1 MEFNLNEMIRPHLV
15 GVNSYQTLRDSYIDK
30 QAVYLDANEN
40 PFGEFNRY
48 PDGDPIQLKK
58 KLAEINLAKTENLF
72 LGNGSDELID
82 LTMRIFC
89 EPAKDSILIMNP
101 SFVMY
106 QIYAKMNN
114 LQVEKLE
121 LNSDFELEKDWF
133 LNTVSKSQAK
143 VLFLCSPN
151 NPTGNSI
158 ADLEFYIQNFNG
170 IVVVD
175 EAYIEFSPEDSTVSL
190 LNKYPNL
197 IVLKTL
203 SKAFGMAGLRIGIGL
218 SSPEIA
224 SLFIQLK
231 PPYNIS
237 SESQKL
243 ALEKLNKVEEI
254 ENNISFI
261 LEEKRKLKEGLDQI
275 NEVVKIY
282 PSDANF
288 FLVEFEDAQL
298 IYQKLLDKNIL
309 TSLRHPNLKNCL
321 RISVGTAEENSQLL
335 KVLSEINQS

>member
-1 MEFNLNEMIRPHLV
+1 MEFNLNTMIRPHLA
-15 GVNSYQTLRDSYIDK
+15 GVKSYQTLRDFFLNQK
-30 QAVYLDANEN
+30 VVFLDANEN
-40 PFGEFNRY
+40 PFGDFNRY

-89 EPAKDSILIMNP
+89 EPAKDSIMIMNP

-106 QIYAKMNN
+106 EIYAKMNN
-114 LQVEKLE
+114 LQVEKLQ
-121 LNSDFELEKDWF
+121 LNSDFELEKGKF
-133 LNTVSKSQAK
+133 LDTISKSQAK
-143 VLFLCSPN
+143 VLFLCTPN

-158 ADLEFYIQNFNG
+158 DDLEFYIQNFNG

-175 EAYIEFSPEDSTVSL
+175 EAYIEFSPEDSAVKL

-203 SKAFGMAGLRIGIGL
+203 SKAFGMAGLRIGVGFA
-218 SSPEIA
+218 SPEIA
-224 SLFIQLK
+224 NLFIQLK

-243 ALEKLNKVEEI
+243 ALEQLNQVEEI
-254 ENNISFI
+254 QNNIGFI
-261 LEEKRKLKEGLDQI
+261 LEEKKKLKKGLDQI
-275 NEVVKIY
+275 NGVVKIY

-288 FLVEFEDAQL
+288 FLIEFKDAQL

-309 TSLRHPNLKNCL
+309 TSLRHPSLKNCL
-321 RISVGTAEENSQLL
+321 RISVGTAQENSELL
-335 KVLSEINQS
+335 KVLSEIN

>member
-1 MEFNLNEMIRPHLV
+1 MEFNLNKMIRPHLA
-15 GVNSYQTLRDSYIDK
+15 GVKSYQTLRDSFLDK
-30 QAVYLDANEN
+30 KVVFLDANEN

-48 PDGDPIQLKK
+48 PDGDPIQLKM
-58 KLAEINLAKTENLF
+58 KLAEINQSKTENLF

-89 EPAKDSILIMNP
+89 EPTKDSILIMDP

-106 QIYAKMNN
+106 EIYAKMNN
-114 LQVEKLE
+114 VKVEKLQ
-121 LNSDFELEKDWF
+121 LNSDFELKKDSF
-133 LNTVSKSQAK
+133 LNTISKSQAK

-158 ADLEFYIQNFNG
+158 DDLEFYIQNFTG

-175 EAYIEFSPEDSTVSL
+175 EAYIEFSPEDSAVNL
-190 LNKYPNL
+190 LSKYPNV

-203 SKAFGMAGLRIGIGL
+203 SKAFGMAGLRIGVGFA
-218 SSPEIA
+218 SPEIA

-237 SESQKL
+237 SESQRL
-243 ALEKLNKVEEI
+243 ALKQLQNLEELK
-254 ENNISFI
+254 NNISII
-261 LEEKRKLKEGLDQI
+261 LNEKENFRVGLETI
-275 NEVVKIY
+275 SSVTKIF

-288 FLVEFEDAQL
+288 FLIEFKDAEL
-298 IYQKLLDKNIL
+298 VYQKLLKENIL
-309 TSLRHPNLKNCL
+309 TSLRHPALENCL
-321 RISVGTAEENSQLL
+321 RISVGTADENSKLL
-335 KVLSEINQS
+335 SALSQI

>member
-15 GVNSYQTLRDSYIDK
+15 GVNSYQTLRNSFIN
-30 QAVYLDANEN
+30 QQVIFLDANEN
-40 PFGEFNRY
+40 SFGEFNRY

-58 KLAEINLAKTENLF
+58 KLAKINHAKTENLF

-89 EPAKDSILIMNP
+89 EPAKDSIMMINP

-106 QIYAKMNN
+106 EIYAKMNN
-114 LQVEKLE
+114 LQVEKLQ
-121 LNSDFELEKDWF
+121 LNSDFELGKDKF
-133 LNTVSKSQAK
+133 LDIVSKSQAK

-158 ADLEFYIQNFNG
+158 EDLEFYIQNFKG

-175 EAYIEFSPEDSTVSL
+175 EAYIEFSPEVSAVTL
-190 LNKYPNL
+190 LSKYLNL

-203 SKAFGMAGLRIGIGL
+203 SKAFGMAGLRIGVGFA
-218 SSPEIA
+218 SAEIA

-243 ALEKLNKVEEI
+243 ALEQLNDLEVLK
-254 ENNISFI
+254 NNISII
-261 LEEKRKLKEGLDQI
+261 LKEKEKLKVGLEQI
-275 NEVVKIY
+275 NQVVKIF

-321 RISVGTAEENSQLL
+321 RISVGTAGENSELL

>member
-1 MEFNLNEMIRPHLV
+1 MIRPHLA
-15 GVNSYQTLRDSYIDK
+15 GVKSYQTLRDSYIDK
-30 QAVYLDANEN
+30 QAIYLDANEN
-40 PFGEFNRY
+40 PFGQFNRY

-58 KLAEINLAKTENLF
+58 KLAEINQAITENLF

-106 QIYAKMNN
+106 EIYAKMNN
-114 LQVEKLE
+114 LQVEKLQ
-121 LNSDFELEKDWF
+121 LNSDFQLEKHKF
-133 LNTVSKSQAK
+133 LDTVSKSHAK

-158 ADLEFYIQNFNG
+158 DDLEFYIQNFSG
-170 IVVVD
+170 IVVID
-175 EAYIEFSPEDSTVSL
+175 EAYIEFSPADSAVKL

-203 SKAFGMAGLRIGIGL
+203 SKAFGMAGLRIGVGFA
-218 SSPEIA
+218 SPEIA

-237 SESQKL
+237 SESQRL
-243 ALEKLNKVEEI
+243 ALEQLNQVEEI
-254 ENNISFI
+254 ENNIAFI
-261 LEEKRKLKEGLDQI
+261 LEEKEKLKKGLQQI
-275 NEVVKIY
+275 KEVLKIY

-288 FLVEFEDAQL
+288 FLIEFKDVQS
-298 IYQKLLDKNIL
+298 IYQRLLKKNIL

-321 RISVGTAEENSQLL
+321 RISVGTAQENSELL
-335 KVLSEINQS
+335 KVLSEIN

>member
-1 MEFNLNEMIRPHLV
+1 MEFNLNKTIRPHLG
-15 GVNSYQTLRDSYIDK
+15 GVKSYQTLRDSYINK

-106 QIYAKMNN
+106 EIYAKMNN
-114 LQVEKLE
+114 LQVEKLQ
-121 LNSDFELEKDWF
+121 LNSDFELEKDKF
-133 LNTVSKSQAK
+133 LDTVLKSQAT

-158 ADLEFYIQNFNG
+158 DDLEFYIQNFNG

-175 EAYIEFSPEDSTVSL
+175 EAYIEFSPEDSAVKL

-203 SKAFGMAGLRIGIGL
+203 SKAFGMAGLRIGVGFA
-218 SSPEIA
+218 SPEIA

-237 SESQKL
+237 SESQRV
-243 ALEKLNKVEEI
+243 ALEQLNNIEQIQYNIKFIVEEK
-254 ENNISFI
+254 E
-261 LEEKRKLKEGLDQI
+261 KLKKGLDQI

-288 FLVEFEDAQL
+288 FLIEFKDAQS
-298 IYQKLLDKNIL
+298 IYQRLLNKNVL

-321 RISVGTAEENSQLL
+321 RISVGTDQENSELL
-335 KVLSEINQS
+335 KVLSEIN

>member
-1 MEFNLNEMIRPHLV
+1 MKFNLNNIIRPHLV
-15 GVNSYQTLRDSYIDK
+15 GVNSYQTLRNSYNDK

-48 PDGDPIQLKK
+48 PDGDPIHLKK
-58 KLAEINLAKTENLF
+58 KLAEINQAKTENLF

-89 EPAKDSILIMNP
+89 EPAKDSIMMINP

-106 QIYAKMNN
+106 EIYAKMNN
-114 LQVEKLE
+114 LQVEKLQ
-121 LNSDFELEKDWF
+121 LNSDFQLEKDKF
-133 LNTVSKSQAK
+133 LDTVSKSQAN

-158 ADLEFYIQNFNG
+158 DDLEFYIQNFNG

-175 EAYIEFSPEDSTVSL
+175 EAYIEFSPEDSAVNL
-190 LNKYPNL
+190 LSKYPNL

-203 SKAFGMAGLRIGIGL
+203 SKAFGMAGLRIGVGFA
-218 SSPEIA
+218 SAEIA

-237 SESQKL
+237 SESQRL
-243 ALEKLNKVEEI
+243 ALEQLNDLEVLK
-254 ENNISFI
+254 NNISII
-261 LEEKRKLKEGLDQI
+261 LKEKEKLKVGLEQI
-275 NEVVKIY
+275 NQVVKIF

-288 FLVEFEDAQL
+288 FLVEFEDAEL

-321 RISVGTAEENSQLL
+321 RISVGTAEENSELL

>member
-1 MEFNLNEMIRPHLV
+1 MEFNLNKMIRPHLA
-15 GVNSYQTLRDSYIDK
+15 GVKSYQTLRDSFLDK
-30 QAVYLDANEN
+30 KVVFLDANEN

-48 PDGDPIQLKK
+48 PDGDPIQLKM
-58 KLAEINLAKTENLF
+58 KLAEINQSKTENLF

-89 EPAKDSILIMNP
+89 EPTKDSILIMDP

-106 QIYAKMNN
+106 EIYAKMNN
-114 LQVEKLE
+114 VKVEKLQ
-121 LNSDFELEKDWF
+121 LNSDFELKKDSF
-133 LNTVSKSQAK
+133 LNTISKSQAK

-158 ADLEFYIQNFNG
+158 DDLEFYIQNFTG

-175 EAYIEFSPEDSTVSL
+175 EAYIEFSPEDSAVNL
-190 LNKYPNL
+190 LSKYPNV

-203 SKAFGMAGLRIGIGL
+203 SKAFGMAGLRIGVGFA
-218 SSPEIA
+218 SPEIA

-237 SESQKL
+237 SESQRL
-243 ALEKLNKVEEI
+243 ALEQLQNLEELK
-254 ENNISFI
+254 NNISII
-261 LEEKRKLKEGLDQI
+261 LNEKENFRVGLETI
-275 NEVVKIY
+275 SSATKIF

-288 FLVEFEDAQL
+288 FLIKFKDAEL
-298 IYQKLLDKNIL
+298 VYQKILKENIL
-309 TSLRHPNLKNCL
+309 TSLRHPALKNCL
-321 RISVGTAEENSQLL
+321 RISVGTADENSKLL
-335 KVLSEINQS
+335 SALSQI

>member
-1 MEFNLNEMIRPHLV
+1 MEFNLNNKVRPHLA
-15 GVNSYQTLRDSYIDK
+15 GVKSYQTLRDSYINK

-58 KLAEINLAKTENLF
+58 KLAEINQAKTENLF

-89 EPAKDSILIMNP
+89 EPTKDSILIMNP

-106 QIYAKMNN
+106 EIYARMNN
-114 LQVEKLE
+114 VQVEKLE
-121 LNSDFELEKDWF
+121 LNSGFQLEKDLF
-133 LNTVSKSQAK
+133 LDTVSKSQAK

-158 ADLEFYIQNFNG
+158 DDLEFYIQNFNG

-175 EAYIEFSPEDSTVSL
+175 EAYIEFSPEDSAVKL

-203 SKAFGMAGLRIGIGL
+203 SKAFGMAGLRIGVGF
-218 SSPEIA
+218 SSIEIA

-243 ALEKLNKVEEI
+243 ALLQLNNLEVLK
-254 ENNISFI
+254 NNISII
-261 LEEKRKLKEGLDQI
+261 LKEKEKLKLGLEGI
-275 NEVVKIY
+275 NSVVKIF

-288 FLVEFEDAQL
+288 FLIEFKDAQL

-309 TSLRHPNLKNCL
+309 TSLRHPSLNNCL
-321 RISVGTAEENSQLL
+321 RISVGNADENSELL
-335 KVLSEINQS
+335 KVLSEIKES

>member
-1 MEFNLNEMIRPHLV
+1 MIRPHLA
-15 GVNSYQTLRDSYIDK
+15 GVKSYQTLRDSFLDK
-30 QAVYLDANEN
+30 KVVFLDANEN

-48 PDGDPIQLKK
+48 PDGDPIQLKM
-58 KLAEINLAKTENLF
+58 KLAEINQSKTENLF

-89 EPAKDSILIMNP
+89 EPTKDSILIMDP

-106 QIYAKMNN
+106 EIYAKMNN
-114 LQVEKLE
+114 VKVEKLQ
-121 LNSDFELEKDWF
+121 LNSDFELKKDSF
-133 LNTVSKSQAK
+133 LNTISKSQAK

-158 ADLEFYIQNFNG
+158 DDLEFYIQNFTG

-175 EAYIEFSPEDSTVSL
+175 EAYIEFSPEDSAVNL
-190 LNKYPNL
+190 LSKYPNV

-203 SKAFGMAGLRIGIGL
+203 SKAFGMAGLRIGVGFA
-218 SSPEIA
+218 SPEIA

-237 SESQKL
+237 SESQRL
-243 ALEKLNKVEEI
+243 ALEQLQNLEELK
-254 ENNISFI
+254 NNISII
-261 LEEKRKLKEGLDQI
+261 LNEKENFRVGLETI
-275 NEVVKIY
+275 SSATKIF

-288 FLVEFEDAQL
+288 FLIKFKDAEL
-298 IYQKLLDKNIL
+298 VYQKILKENIL
-309 TSLRHPNLKNCL
+309 TSLRHPALKNCL
-321 RISVGTAEENSQLL
+321 RISVGTADENSKLL
-335 KVLSEINQS
+335 SALSQI

>member
-1 MEFNLNEMIRPHLV
+1 MIRTHLA
-15 GVNSYQTLRDSYIDK
+15 GVKSYQTLRDSYIDK
-30 QAVYLDANEN
+30 QAVYLDANES

-89 EPAKDSILIMNP
+89 EPAEDSILIMNP

-106 QIYAKMNN
+106 EIYAKMNN
-114 LQVEKLE
+114 VKVEKLE
-121 LNSDFELEKDWF
+121 LNSDFELEKDKF
-133 LNTVSKSQAK
+133 LDTISTSQAK

-158 ADLEFYIQNFNG
+158 DDLEFYIQNFNG

-175 EAYIEFSPEDSTVSL
+175 EAYIEFSPEDSAVKL

-203 SKAFGMAGLRIGIGL
+203 SKAFGMAGLRIGVGFA
-218 SSPEIA
+218 SVEIS
-224 SLFIQLK
+224 SLFIKLK

-237 SESQKL
+237 SESQRL
-243 ALEKLNKVEEI
+243 ALEQLNQVEEI
-254 ENNISFI
+254 ENNIAFI
-261 LEEKRKLKEGLDQI
+261 LEEKEKLKKGLKQI
-275 NEVVKIY
+275 KEIVKIY

-288 FLVEFEDAQL
+288 FLIEFKDAQL
-298 IYQKLLDKNIL
+298 IYQKLLEKSVL
-309 TSLRHPNLKNCL
+309 TSLRHPSLKNCL
-321 RISVGTAEENSQLL
+321 RISVGTAEENSELL
-335 KVLSEINQS
+335 KVLSEIN

>member
-15 GVNSYQTLRDSYIDK
+15 GVNSYQTLRNSYIDK

-48 PDGDPIQLKK
+48 PDGDPIHLKK
-58 KLAEINLAKTENLF
+58 KLAEINQAKTENLF

-89 EPAKDSILIMNP
+89 EPAKDSIMMINP

-106 QIYAKMNN
+106 EIYAKMNN
-114 LQVEKLE
+114 LQVEKLQ
-121 LNSDFELEKDWF
+121 LNSDFQLEKDKF
-133 LNTVSKSQAK
+133 LDTVSKSQAN

-158 ADLEFYIQNFNG
+158 DDLEFYIQNFNG

-175 EAYIEFSPEDSTVSL
+175 EAYIEFSPEDSAVNL
-190 LNKYPNL
+190 LSKYPNL

-203 SKAFGMAGLRIGIGL
+203 SKAFGMAGLRIGVGFA
-218 SSPEIA
+218 SAEIA

-237 SESQKL
+237 SESQRL
-243 ALEKLNKVEEI
+243 ALEQLNDLEVLK
-254 ENNISFI
+254 NNISII
-261 LEEKRKLKEGLDQI
+261 LKEKEKLKVGLEQI
-275 NEVVKIY
+275 NQVVKIF

-288 FLVEFEDAQL
+288 FLVEFEDAEL

-321 RISVGTAEENSQLL
+321 RISVGTAEENSELL

>member
-1 MEFNLNEMIRPHLV
+1 MEFNLNEMVRPHLV
-15 GVNSYQTLRDSYIDK
+15 GSKSYQSSRNSFLDRKMI
-30 QAVYLDANEN
+30 YLDANEN
-40 PFGEFNRY
+40 PFGQFNRY
-48 PDGDPIQLKK
+48 PDGDPIQLKQ
-58 KLAEINLAKTENLF
+58 KLAEINQAKTQNLF

-89 EPAKDSILIMNP
+89 EPAKDSILIINP

-106 QIYAKMNN
+106 EIYAKMNN
-114 LQVEKLE
+114 LHVEKLQ
-121 LNSDFELEKDWF
+121 LNSDFELEKDQF
-133 LNTVSKSQAK
+133 LDTISNSKSK

-175 EAYIEFSPEDSTVSL
+175 EAYIELSPADSAVKL

-203 SKAFGMAGLRIGIGL
+203 SKAFGMAGLRIGVGFA
-218 SSPEIA
+218 SPEIA
-224 SLFIQLK
+224 NLFIQLK

-243 ALEKLNKVEEI
+243 ALEQL
-254 ENNISFI
+254 NNIEQIQNNIKFI
-261 LEEKRKLKEGLDQI
+261 LEEKKKLKEALDQI

-288 FLVEFEDAQL
+288 FLIEFKDAQL

-309 TSLRHPNLKNCL
+309 TSLRHPSVKNCL
-321 RISVGTAEENSQLL
+321 RISVGTAQENLELL
-335 KVLSEINQS
+335 KVLSEIN

>member
-1 MEFNLNEMIRPHLV
+1 MEFNLNKMIRPHLI
-15 GVNSYQTLRDSYIDK
+15 GSKSYQSLRNSFLDQQMI
-30 QAVYLDANEN
+30 YLDANEN
-40 PFGEFNRY
+40 PFGEFNCY
-48 PDGDPIQLKK
+48 PDAEHLQLKN
-58 KLAEINLAKTENLF
+58 KLAEINRVKPENLF

-89 EPAKDSILIMNP
+89 EPAQDLIMIMNP

-114 LQVEKLE
+114 LNIENLQ
-121 LNSDFELEKDWF
+121 LNSNFQLVRKEF
-133 LNTVSKSQAK
+133 LKAVSKLKSK
-143 VLFLCSPN
+143 ILFLCSPN

-158 ADLEFYIQNFNG
+158 EDLEFYIQNFNG

-175 EAYIEFSPEDSTVSL
+175 EAYIEFSPEISSVSFL
-190 LNKYPNL
+190 DKYPNL

-203 SKAFGMAGLRIGIGL
+203 SKAYGMAGLRIGVGI

-224 SLFIQLK
+224 ALFNRVK

-237 SESQKL
+237 SESQRL
-243 ALEKLNKVEEI
+243 ALKLLENDDEHDENIQTILAEKEKLKKGLSENK
-254 ENNISFI
+254 
-261 LEEKRKLKEGLDQI
+261 
-275 NEVVKIY
+275 EVVKVY

-288 FLVEFEDAQL
+288 FLIEFKDAKTV
-298 IYQKLLDKNIL
+298 YQKLSEANIW

-321 RISVGTAEENSQLL
+321 RLSVGKPAENLRVL
-335 KVLSEINQS
+335 NVLSEI

>member
-1 MEFNLNEMIRPHLV
+1 MEFNLNKRIRPHLT
-15 GVNSYQTLRDSYIDK
+15 GVKSYQTLRNSFID
-30 QAVYLDANEN
+30 QQVVFLDANEN
-40 PFGEFNRY
+40 PFGRFNRY

-58 KLAEINLAKTENLF
+58 KLAEINQSKPENLF

-89 EPAKDSILIMNP
+89 EPTKDSILIMNP

-106 QIYAKMNN
+106 EIYAKMNN
-114 LQVEKLE
+114 VQVEKLQ
-121 LNSDFELEKDWF
+121 LNSDFQLEKELF
-133 LNTVSKSQAK
+133 LNTVSESKAK

-158 ADLEFYIQNFNG
+158 DDLEFYIQNFNG

-175 EAYIEFSPEDSTVSL
+175 EAYIEFSPEDSAVNL
-190 LNKYPNL
+190 LSKYPNL

-203 SKAFGMAGLRIGIGL
+203 SKAFGMAGLRIGVGF
-218 SSPEIA
+218 SSIEIA

-243 ALEKLNKVEEI
+243 ALEQLNNLEVLK
-254 ENNISFI
+254 NNISI
-261 LEEKRKLKEGLDQI
+261 ILKEKEKLNDGLERI
-275 NEVVKIY
+275 NEVGKIF

-321 RISVGTAEENSQLL
+321 RISVGTAEENLELL
-335 KVLSEINQS
+335 KVLSQI

>member
-15 GVNSYQTLRDSYIDK
+15 GVNSYQTLRNSYIDK

-48 PDGDPIQLKK
+48 PDGDPIHLKK
-58 KLAEINLAKTENLF
+58 KLAEINQAKTENLF

-89 EPAKDSILIMNP
+89 EPAKDSIMMINP

-106 QIYAKMNN
+106 EIYAKMNN
-114 LQVEKLE
+114 LQVEKLQ
-121 LNSDFELEKDWF
+121 LNSDFQLEKDKF
-133 LNTVSKSQAK
+133 LDTVSKSQAN

-158 ADLEFYIQNFNG
+158 DDLEFYIQNFNG

-175 EAYIEFSPEDSTVSL
+175 EAYIEFSPEDSAVNL
-190 LNKYPNL
+190 LSKYPNL

-203 SKAFGMAGLRIGIGL
+203 SKAFGMAGLRIGVGFA
-218 SSPEIA
+218 SAEIA

-237 SESQKL
+237 SESQRL
-243 ALEKLNKVEEI
+243 ALEQLNDLEVLK
-254 ENNISFI
+254 NNISII
-261 LEEKRKLKEGLDQI
+261 LKEKEKLKVGLEQI
-275 NEVVKIY
+275 NQVVKIF

-288 FLVEFEDAQL
+288 FLVEFEDAEL

-309 TSLRHPNLKNCL
+309 TSLRHPSLKNCL
-321 RISVGTAEENSQLL
+321 RISVGTAQENSELL
-335 KVLSEINQS
+335 KVLSEIN

>member
-1 MEFNLNEMIRPHLV
+1 MEFNLNTMIRPHLA
-15 GVNSYQTLRDSYIDK
+15 GVKSYQTLRDSYIDK

-40 PFGEFNRY
+40 PFGQFNRY
-48 PDGDPIQLKK
+48 PDGDPIQLKN
-58 KLAEINLAKTENLF
+58 KLAEINHAKTENLF

-82 LTMRIFC
+82 LTLRIFC
-89 EPAKDSILIMNP
+89 EPAKDSIMIMDP

-106 QIYAKMNN
+106 EIYAKMNN
-114 LQVEKLE
+114 VKVEKLV
-121 LNSDFELEKDWF
+121 LNSDFELEKDKF
-133 LNTVSKSQAK
+133 LDTISNSKSK

-158 ADLEFYIQNFNG
+158 DDLEFYIQNFKG

-175 EAYIEFSPEDSTVSL
+175 EAYIEFSPADSAVKL
-190 LNKYPNL
+190 LNKYANL

-203 SKAFGMAGLRIGIGL
+203 SKAFGMAGLRIGVGFA
-218 SSPEIA
+218 SAEIA

-237 SESQKL
+237 SESQRL
-243 ALEKLNKVEEI
+243 ALEQLNKMEEI
-254 ENNISFI
+254 ENNIAFI
-261 LEEKRKLKEGLDQI
+261 LEEKEKLKKGLDQI

-288 FLVEFEDAQL
+288 FLIEFKDAQL

-309 TSLRHPNLKNCL
+309 TSLRHPSLKNCL
-321 RISVGTAEENSQLL
+321 RISVGTAQENSELL
-335 KVLSEINQS
+335 KVLSEIN

>member
-1 MEFNLNEMIRPHLV
+1 MEFNLNKRIRPHLT
-15 GVNSYQTLRDSYIDK
+15 GVKSYQTLRNSFID
-30 QAVYLDANEN
+30 QQVVFLDANEN
-40 PFGEFNRY
+40 PFGQFNRY

-58 KLAEINLAKTENLF
+58 KLAEINQSKPENLF

-89 EPAKDSILIMNP
+89 EPTKDSILIMNP

-106 QIYAKMNN
+106 EIYAKMNN
-114 LQVEKLE
+114 VQVEKLQ
-121 LNSDFELEKDWF
+121 LNSDFQLEKELF
-133 LNTVSKSQAK
+133 LNTVSESKAK

-158 ADLEFYIQNFNG
+158 DDLEFYIQNFNG

-175 EAYIEFSPEDSTVSL
+175 EAYIEFSPEDSAVNL
-190 LNKYPNL
+190 LSKYPNL

-203 SKAFGMAGLRIGIGL
+203 SKAFGMAGLRIGVGF
-218 SSPEIA
+218 SSIEIA

-243 ALEKLNKVEEI
+243 ALEQLNNLEVLK
-254 ENNISFI
+254 NNISI
-261 LEEKRKLKEGLDQI
+261 ILKEKEKLNDGLERI
-275 NEVVKIY
+275 NEVGKIF

-321 RISVGTAEENSQLL
+321 RISVGTAEENLELL
-335 KVLSEINQS
+335 KVLSQI

>member
-1 MEFNLNEMIRPHLV
+1 MIRPHLA
-15 GVNSYQTLRDSYIDK
+15 GVKSYQTLRDFFLNQK
-30 QAVYLDANEN
+30 VVFLDANEN
-40 PFGEFNRY
+40 PFGDFNRY

-89 EPAKDSILIMNP
+89 EPAKDSIMIMNP

-106 QIYAKMNN
+106 EIYAKMNN
-114 LQVEKLE
+114 LQVEKLQ
-121 LNSDFELEKDWF
+121 LNSDFELEKGKF
-133 LNTVSKSQAK
+133 LDTISKSQAK
-143 VLFLCSPN
+143 VLFLCTPN

-158 ADLEFYIQNFNG
+158 DDLEFYIQNFNG

-175 EAYIEFSPEDSTVSL
+175 EAYIEFSPEDSAVKL

-203 SKAFGMAGLRIGIGL
+203 SKAFGMAGLRIGVGFA
-218 SSPEIA
+218 SPEIA
-224 SLFIQLK
+224 NLFIQLK

-243 ALEKLNKVEEI
+243 ALEQLNQVEEI
-254 ENNISFI
+254 QNNIGFI
-261 LEEKRKLKEGLDQI
+261 LEEKKKLKKGLDQI
-275 NEVVKIY
+275 NGVVKIY

-288 FLVEFEDAQL
+288 FLIEFKDAQL

-309 TSLRHPNLKNCL
+309 TSLRHPSLKNCL
-321 RISVGTAEENSQLL
+321 RISVGTAQENSELL
-335 KVLSEINQS
+335 KVLSEIN

>member
-1 MEFNLNEMIRPHLV
+1 MIRPHLS
-15 GVNSYQTLRDSYIDK
+15 GVEPYQTLRDSFLNQK
-30 QAVYLDANEN
+30 VVFLDANEN

-58 KLAEINLAKTENLF
+58 KLAEINQAKTENLF

-82 LTMRIFC
+82 LIMRIFC
-89 EPAKDSILIMNP
+89 EPAKDTILIMDP

-106 QIYAKMNN
+106 EIYAKMNN
-114 LQVEKLE
+114 LQVEKLQ
-121 LNSDFELEKDWF
+121 LNSDFELEKQVF

-158 ADLEFYIQNFNG
+158 KDLEFYIQNFNG
-170 IVVVD
+170 IVLVD
-175 EAYIEFSPEDSTVSL
+175 EAYIEFSPEASAVSL

-203 SKAFGMAGLRIGIGL
+203 SKAFGMAGLRVGIGF
-218 SSPEIA
+218 SSSEIA
-224 SLFIQLK
+224 NLFIQLK

-237 SESQKL
+237 SESQRL
-243 ALEKLNKVEEI
+243 ALEQLNNVEQI
-254 ENNISFI
+254 QNNISI
-261 LEEKRKLKEGLDQI
+261 ILKEKGKLEKSLEQI

-282 PSDANF
+282 PSNANF
-288 FLVEFEDAQL
+288 FLIQFKDAEL
-298 IYQKLLDKNIL
+298 VYQRLLNKNIL
-309 TSLRHPNLKNCL
+309 TSLRHPSLKNCL
-321 RISVGTAEENSQLL
+321 RISVGTAEENSELL
-335 KVLSEINQS
+335 KVLSEIS

>member
-1 MEFNLNEMIRPHLV
+1 MIRPHLAAV
-15 GVNSYQTLRDSYIDK
+15 KSYQTLRDSYINK

-58 KLAEINLAKTENLF
+58 KLAEINHAKTENLF

-89 EPAKDSILIMNP
+89 EPTKDSIMIMNP

-106 QIYAKMNN
+106 EIYAKMNN
-114 LQVEKLE
+114 LQVEKLQ
-121 LNSDFELEKDWF
+121 LNSDFELEKDKF
-133 LNTVSKSQAK
+133 LGTVSKSKAK

-158 ADLEFYIQNFNG
+158 DDLEFYIQNFKG

-175 EAYIEFSPEDSTVSL
+175 EAYIEFSPEDSAVKL

-203 SKAFGMAGLRIGIGL
+203 SKAFGMAGLRIGVGFA
-218 SSPEIA
+218 SPEIA

-237 SESQKL
+237 SESQRL
-243 ALEKLNKVEEI
+243 ALEQLNDIEEI
-254 ENNISFI
+254 QNNIKFI
-261 LEEKRKLKEGLDQI
+261 LEEKKKLKEGLDQI
-275 NEVVKIY
+275 NEIVKIY

-288 FLVEFEDAQL
+288 FLIEFKDAQL

-321 RISVGTAEENSQLL
+321 RISVGTAQENSELL
-335 KVLSEINQS
+335 KVLSEINES

>member
-15 GVNSYQTLRDSYIDK
+15 GVNSYQTLRNSFIN
-30 QAVYLDANEN
+30 QQVIFLDANEN
-40 PFGEFNRY
+40 SFGEFNRY

-58 KLAEINLAKTENLF
+58 KLAKINHAKTENLF

-89 EPAKDSILIMNP
+89 EPAKDSIMMINP

-106 QIYAKMNN
+106 EIYAKMNN
-114 LQVEKLE
+114 LQVEKLQ
-121 LNSDFELEKDWF
+121 LNSDFELGKDKF
-133 LNTVSKSQAK
+133 LDIVSKSQAK

-158 ADLEFYIQNFNG
+158 EDLEFYIQNFKG

-175 EAYIEFSPEDSTVSL
+175 EAYIEFSPEVSAVTL
-190 LNKYPNL
+190 LSKYLNL

-203 SKAFGMAGLRIGIGL
+203 SKAFGMAGLRIGVGFA
-218 SSPEIA
+218 SAEIA

-243 ALEKLNKVEEI
+243 ALEQLNDLEVLK
-254 ENNISFI
+254 NNISII
-261 LEEKRKLKEGLDQI
+261 LKEKEKLKVGLEQI
-275 NEVVKIY
+275 NQVVKIF

-321 RISVGTAEENSQLL
+321 RISVGTAGENSELL
-335 KVLSEINQS
+335 KVLSEIN